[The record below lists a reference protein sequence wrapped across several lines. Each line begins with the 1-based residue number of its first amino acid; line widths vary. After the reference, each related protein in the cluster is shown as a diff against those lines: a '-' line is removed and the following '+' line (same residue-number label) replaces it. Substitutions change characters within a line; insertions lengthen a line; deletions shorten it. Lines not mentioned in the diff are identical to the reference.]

1 MTCLETTG
9 QSHRVSVLLGLAT
22 LRLSPKSSQH
32 TDAVPC
38 AVFQECMVPLE
49 WPTPSE
55 GNLDLSTKFYPF
67 LQEKATHF
75 SPSCLKKSLS
85 PAYSPREISSK
96 RDARGTCRFTLKI
109 TKAWNVLWED
119 ALRLGKFCFIFSP
132 LFLACLQELGLQDSL
147 LWGSNGEF
155 RLSPLLLGSVI
166 GTLWS
171 GVGPMYLFIQ
181 SCVYIYMNLL
191 ILTLFFG

>member
-22 LRLSPKSSQH
+22 LRLSPRSSQH

-49 WPTPSE
+49 LSTPSE
-55 GNLDLSTKFYPF
+55 GNLDLSTKFYLL

-85 PAYSPREISSK
+85 PAYSPREISSTLIPGEGYQRNLQVRVKNHKSLK
-96 RDARGTCRFTLKI
+96 RVVGRCSEVRQI
-109 TKAWNVLWED
+109 
-119 ALRLGKFCFIFSP
+119 GKFCFIFSP

-166 GTLWS
+166 GTL
-171 GVGPMYLFIQ
+171 
-181 SCVYIYMNLL
+181 
-191 ILTLFFG
+191 